1 MNCLTVDGLKMDGLK
16 LNGLKVERPE
26 VVRLLRVDNLSKDQS
41 RRSADKPMGKP
52 LTFIILNHLLKTV
65 QFDFWW

>member
-1 MNCLTVDGLKMDGLK
+1 MDGLK
-16 LNGLKVERPE
+16 LNGLKVDRPE
-26 VVRLLRVDNLSKDQS
+26 VDRPEVDRLLKVDNLRKDQ

-52 LTFIILNHLLKTV
+52 LTFIILNHLLQTV